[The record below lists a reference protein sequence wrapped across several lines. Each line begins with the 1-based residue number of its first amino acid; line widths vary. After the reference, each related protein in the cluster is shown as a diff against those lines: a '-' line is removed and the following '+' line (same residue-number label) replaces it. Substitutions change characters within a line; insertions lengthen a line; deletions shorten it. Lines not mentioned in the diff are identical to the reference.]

1 MKYHPF
7 VMERWQSTY
16 EHHVRFNLSES
27 GVHPLSVT
35 ELLSLADLPPDTLD
49 VRLGY
54 GQSNGSD
61 ELRDLIADL
70 YTGATEASVLV
81 TTGGAEA
88 NFTAFWELMEPG
100 ALVAVMLPNYMQI
113 PGLLETFGARIH
125 PFHLVE
131 ENGWQPD
138 LNELE
143 QGLRDGAR
151 FILVTNPN
159 NPTGA
164 ILDDDSMSAIVAL
177 ADRHGAWILAD
188 EVYRGAELSGPE
200 TPSFWGLHDRV
211 LVTNSLSKAY
221 GLPGLRIG
229 WVVGP
234 AEMTEALWGRTDYTT
249 ITPASISDVLA
260 RVALRPDTR
269 REILTR
275 TRRILTDNMAI
286 LESWLDAQEGM
297 FSYRSPDAGAIC
309 YTRYRPSINSTR
321 FAETLRT
328 EMDLLVV
335 PGDHFG
341 MDHYLR
347 LGFGLPATELEEALE
362 RLATAFDA
370 VEQRSKSTPGASLSH
385 PRA

>member
-7 VMERWQSTY
+7 IMERWQSTY
-16 EHHVRFNLSES
+16 EHRVRFNLSES

-35 ELLSLADLPPDTLD
+35 ELLSLADLPADTLD

-61 ELRDLIADL
+61 ELRDLISNL
-70 YTGATEASVLV
+70 YAGATEASVLV

-100 ALVAVMLPNYMQI
+100 ASVAVMLPNYMQV
-113 PGLLETFGARIH
+113 PGLLESFGAHVH

-143 QGLRDGAR
+143 TGLKDGAR
-151 FILVTNPN
+151 FILITNPN

-164 ILDDDSMSAIVAL
+164 VLDDSSMSGIVAL
-177 ADRHGAWILAD
+177 ADRYGAWILAD
-188 EVYRGAELSGPE
+188 EVYRGAELRGPE

-229 WVVGP
+229 WLVGP
-234 AEMTEALWGRTDYTT
+234 AEMREALWGRTDYTT
-249 ITPASISDVLA
+249 IAPASVSDTLA
-260 RVALRPDTR
+260 CAALEPATR
-269 REILTR
+269 RKILER
-275 TRRILTDNMAI
+275 TRRILINNLA
-286 LESWLDAQEGM
+286 LLSSWMEAQDGR
-297 FSYRSPDAGAIC
+297 FRYRPPDAGAIC
-309 YTRYRPSINSTR
+309 YAHYRSSINSTEL
-321 FAETLRT
+321 AETLRT

-362 RLATAFDA
+362 RMATAFDA
-370 VEQRSKSTPGASLSH
+370 VEHRSRSMT
-385 PRA
+385 

>member
-1 MKYHPF
+1 MIRGWASSLARGGSEVKYHPF

-16 EHHVRFNLSES
+16 EHRVRFNLSES

-35 ELLSLADLPPDTLD
+35 ELLSLADLSPDTLD

-61 ELRDLIADL
+61 DLRNLIADL
-70 YTGATEASVLV
+70 YTGASEASVLV

-100 ALVAVMLPNYMQI
+100 SSVAVMLPNYMQI
-113 PGLLETFGARIH
+113 PGLLESFGVDIR

-138 LNELE
+138 LDELE
-143 QGLRDGAR
+143 KGLRDGAR
-151 FILVTNPN
+151 FILITNPN

-164 ILDDDSMSAIVAL
+164 VLDDTSVSGIVAL

-234 AEMTEALWGRTDYTT
+234 TEMMEGLWGRTDYTS
-249 ITPASISDVLA
+249 ITAASLSDVLA
-260 RVALRPDTR
+260 RVALEPTTR
-269 REILTR
+269 QKILARTREILTNN
-275 TRRILTDNMAI
+275 LA
-286 LESWLDAQEGM
+286 LLSSWMDAQEDR
-297 FSYRSPDAGAIC
+297 FRYRPPDAGAIC
-309 YTRYRPSINSTR
+309 YTRYNASVNSTE

-347 LGFGLPATELEEALE
+347 LGFGLPAAELEEALE
-362 RLATAFDA
+362 RMASTFDA
-370 VEQRSKSTPGASLSH
+370 VED
-385 PRA
+385 

>member
-1 MKYHPF
+1 MKSEPSHPF

-16 EHHVRFNLSES
+16 EHRVRFNLSES
-27 GVHPLSVT
+27 GVHPLSVM
-35 ELLSLADLPPDTLD
+35 ELLSLADRQPDTLD
-49 VRLGY
+49 VPLGY

-61 ELRDLIADL
+61 ELRSLIADL
-70 YTGATEASVLV
+70 YPGATEASVLV

-88 NFTAFWELMEPG
+88 NFTAFWELMEPE
-100 ALVAVMLPNYMQI
+100 ASVAVMLPNYMQV
-113 PGLLETFGARIH
+113 PGLLESFGARIH

-143 QGLRDGAR
+143 KGLRDGTR

-164 ILDDDSMSAIVAL
+164 VLDETSMSGIVGL

-188 EVYRGAELSGPE
+188 EVYRGAELDGPE

-211 LVTNSLSKAY
+211 LATNSLSKAY

-234 AEMTEALWGRTDYTT
+234 AEMMETLWGRKDYTT
-249 ITPASISDVLA
+249 ITPASLSDTLA
-260 RVALRPDTR
+260 RVALEPDNRRKILARTR
-269 REILTR
+269 SILTNN
-275 TRRILTDNMAI
+275 LA
-286 LESWLDAQEGM
+286 LLSSWMDGQEGR
-297 FSYRSPDAGAIC
+297 FRYRPPDAGAIC
-309 YTRYRPSINSTR
+309 YTRYGPSVNSSE

-341 MDHYLR
+341 MDRYLR
-347 LGFGLPATELEEALE
+347 LGFGLPVPELEESLE
-362 RLATAFDA
+362 RLAAAFDA
-370 VEQRSKSTPGASLSH
+370 VEQRSRSVT
-385 PRA
+385 